1 MADNHTSNHQA
12 LFLDLSEAN
21 QEILIAGQGFNV
33 IGKTDFFF
41 QKTDIDSAADSDLNL
56 EGSESST
63 QSSKYKLSQI
73 TLGTSFTFGIPII
86 NYPGNKLSDFLPN
99 FLNKLFY

>member
-1 MADNHTSNHQA
+1 MADNQTSKHQA
-12 LFLDLSEAN
+12 LFHDLSEAD
-21 QEILIAGQGFNV
+21 QEILIAGQVFNV

-56 EGSESST
+56 GVSESST

-73 TLGTSFTFGIPII
+73 TIATSFTFGIPII
-86 NYPGNKLSDFLPN
+86 NYPGNELSDFYLI
-99 FLNKLFY
+99 Y